1 MKQSPAAVNNGI
13 RPIYVLAIQ
22 EEEDERLMPKSL
34 LNLSISANHHFGGN
48 MPTAQGS
55 PLSVDNNNALNG
67 IEIDYILDAQ
77 IDDYAQVF
85 KFFSL
90 NHSTGEL
97 FLTRPLDR
105 DPPNGKLFWLI
116 ILPLY
121 HLFTI
126 VGRSHWRFSI
136 QARNRQTLMI
146 LAIADV
152 AITVRDINDNKP
164 LFEQKLYRTTLMEN
178 GPAGQVLTKLHAIDF
193 DEADISD
200 NGKILYSLVKTSID
214 DTKSTT
220 DLFQIDPHTGVLT
233 VLDCCFDREKLSEY
247 QLVARA
253 TDAGGLSDEAQI
265 IVLIGDRN
273 DNSPKFLNP
282 SRTLRLNE
290 IDELFDYHQ
299 HQQLSENDPQTEDE
313 NIFTFYI
320 SDDDLPESNHHSYE
334 IINATECPLFKRFYI
349 GRLK

>member
-1 MKQSPAAVNNGI
+1 M
-13 RPIYVLAIQ
+13 AIQ
-22 EEEDERLMPKSL
+22 EEEDERYMPKSL
-34 LNLSISANHHFGGN
+34 LNLSISANHHLGGN
-48 MPTAQGS
+48 TQSPSGS
-55 PLSVDNNNALNG
+55 ISSFDNNNVLNG

-97 FLTRPLDR
+97 FLIRPLDR
-105 DPPNGKLFWLI
+105 DPPNGKLFFI
-116 ILPLY
+116 NYSLP
-121 HLFTI
+121 HLFI
-126 VGRSHWRFSI
+126 HFLILGRSHWRFSI
-136 QARNRQTLMI
+136 QARNRQTSII

-214 DTKSTT
+214 ATKSTT

-233 VLDCCFDREKLSEY
+233 VLDCCFDREKISEY

-253 TDAGGLSDEAQI
+253 TDAGGLSDEARI
-265 IVLIGDRN
+265 IVSIGDRN

-290 IDELFDYHQ
+290 IDELFEFHQ
-299 HQQLSENDPQTEDE
+299 HQQLSENDQQIEDE

-349 GRLK
+349 GMLQ